1 MTSRPA
7 REKPGRNRPPHGGQK
22 RGRSQSNRGPGKE
35 PAGLPPRL
43 AAINLLHQVL
53 NQTEPLDDLLDKEK
67 SFTRLSPRDRALCYR
82 LVLAVLRHLGTL
94 DLVIEKCLTK
104 PKDLREHDLRQ
115 ILRIGAAQLLFLDTP
130 PHAAVDTCL
139 HMADARKLGR
149 TKGLANAVLR
159 RIDRERETI
168 LEGALT
174 GEINTP
180 DWLWESWVEQ
190 YGAEQAEAIAAQ
202 HREPPAI
209 DITVK
214 SPAQATEL
222 ATSLEAEALPNG
234 SLRRPLGGGIDQL
247 PGFTEGD
254 WWVQDA
260 AASLPAKLFGDDLS
274 GKRIADLCAA
284 PGGKAAQLAAAGADV
299 LALDRSS
306 ARLERLQENIIR
318 LKLDEQVK
326 TMRGDARSWRPQE
339 PLDGVLLDA
348 PCSATGTIRR
358 HPDVAWLKTPDDV
371 DALAE
376 QQAAMLI
383 NAIEMTKPG
392 GTIIYATCS
401 LEPMEGEAQVERLLS
416 LGAPIET
423 QPIEAGW
430 QGVTADMLTEE
441 GWLRALPSHWPN
453 QGGLDGFFAAR
464 LTRLADK

>member
-7 REKPGRNRPPHGGQK
+7 RENPNRNRNNK
-22 RGRSQSNRGPGKE
+22 RGRPQKDAGPRKE
-35 PAGLPPRL
+35 PAGLPARL
-43 AAINLLHQVL
+43 AAMNLLHQVL
-53 NQTEPLDDLLDKEK
+53 QQGEPLDELLDNEK
-67 SFTRLSPRDRALCYR
+67 SFARLSPRDRAFCYR
-82 LVLAVLRHLGTL
+82 LVLAVLRHLGSL
-94 DLVIEKCLTK
+94 DLIIERCLTK

-130 PHAAVDTCL
+130 PHAAIDTCL

-168 LEGALT
+168 TDGAIT
-174 GEINTP
+174 GPINTP
-180 DWLWESWVEQ
+180 EWLWESWVEQ
-190 YGAEQAEAIAAQ
+190 YGADTAEVIAAQ

-214 SPAQATEL
+214 NPATVADLSTQ
-222 ATSLEAEALPNG
+222 LEAEALPSG

-260 AASLPAKLFGDDLS
+260 AASLPARLFGDDLT
-274 GKRIADLCAA
+274 GQRIADLCAA
-284 PGGKAAQLAAAGADV
+284 PGGKTVQLAAAGAEV
-299 LALDRSS
+299 LAVDLRSS
-306 ARLERLQENIIR
+306 RLGRLEENIDR
-318 LKLDEQVK
+318 VKLTDRVK
-326 TMRGDARSWRPQE
+326 IMRGDARNWRPQE

-358 HPDVAWLKTPDDV
+358 HPDVVWLKTPDDV

-376 QQAAMLI
+376 QQAAMLV

-392 GTIIYATCS
+392 GTIVYATCS
-401 LEPMEGEAQVERLLS
+401 LEAMEGEAQVERLLS

-423 QPIEAGW
+423 KPIEPGW
-430 QGVTADMLTEE
+430 KGVTADMLTPE
-441 GWLRALPSHWPN
+441 GWLRALPSHWPDH
-453 QGGLDGFFAAR
+453 GGLDGFFAAR
-464 LTRLADK
+464 LTRLAE

>member
-7 REKPGRNRPPHGGQK
+7 REKPQRGRRPKGGQNPA
-22 RGRSQSNRGPGKE
+22 NRGPRQE

-43 AAINLLHQVL
+43 AAMNLLHQVL
-53 NQTEPLDDLLDKEK
+53 NQGEPLDDVLDKEK
-67 SFTRLSPRDRALCYR
+67 SFARLSPRDRALCYR
-82 LVLAVLRHLGTL
+82 LVLAVIRYLGTL
-94 DLVIEKCLTK
+94 DLVIERCLTK

-159 RIDRERETI
+159 RIDRERDTI
-168 LEGALT
+168 TEGAIT
-174 GEINTP
+174 GAINTP
-180 DWLWESWVEQ
+180 EWLWDSWVEH
-190 YGAEQAEAIAAQ
+190 YGDETAEAIAAQ

-209 DITVK
+209 DITLKTTDAVENLK
-214 SPAQATEL
+214 TK
-222 ATSLEAEALPNG
+222 LEAEALPNG
-234 SLRRPLGGGIDQL
+234 SLRRPLGGSIDQL
-247 PGFTEGD
+247 PGFAEGD

-260 AASLPAKLFGDDLS
+260 AASLPAKLFGEDLT
-274 GKRIADLCAA
+274 GQRIADLCAA
-284 PGGKAAQLAAAGADV
+284 PGGKTAQLAAAGAEV

-306 ARLERLQENIIR
+306 ARLERLQENIDR
-318 LKLDEQVK
+318 VKLGERVK
-326 TMRGDARSWRPQE
+326 TMRGDARSWKPQE

-358 HPDVAWLKTPDDV
+358 HPDVVWLKNPDDV
-371 DALAE
+371 DSLAE
-376 QQAAMLI
+376 QQAAMLV

-392 GTIIYATCS
+392 GMIVYATCS

-423 QPIEAGW
+423 KPIEAGW
-430 QGVTADMLTEE
+430 QGVSAEMLTPE
-441 GWLRALPSHWPN
+441 GWLRALPSHWATF
-453 QGGLDGFFAAR
+453 GGLDGFFAAR
-464 LTRLADK
+464 LVRLAE